1 MEDKYTPQCAI
12 CSRKTRICE
21 SDSKEKG
28 PDFCPTENYSSAIKK
43 ALKEYE
49 KPEIREFA
57 RMASIQEGECYIN
70 RDKSPYTL
78 HPVKPRVQEICEF
91 ADKMKYK
98 RLGIAFC
105 GGLHRE
111 AGVLSD
117 ILKAQGFSVA
127 SVMCKCGG
135 IAKETLGLA
144 NEEKIRKGEFEPMCN
159 PVIQACILN
168 EEKTDFNI
176 LVGLCVGHDSLFFKY
191 SEAFTTVLVA
201 KDRLLGHNPAAALYT
216 SGTYYSRLLKPGFQE

>member
-1 MEDKYTPQCAI
+1 MEDKKKKQPQCAE
-12 CSRKTRICE
+12 CSVKIRICQ
-21 SDSKEKG
+21 SDDNGKG
-28 PDFCPTENYSSAIKK
+28 PAFCPTKNYRSVIKK

-70 RDKSPYTL
+70 RDSKPYIL
-78 HPVKPRVQEICEF
+78 HPSKPRVQEVCEF
-91 ADKMKYK
+91 ANKMKYK
-98 RLGIAFC
+98 KLGIAFC
-105 GGLHRE
+105 GGLHSE
-111 AGVLSD
+111 ARVLSD
-117 ILKAQGFSVA
+117 ILNAQGFDVA

-135 IAKETLGLA
+135 VPKETVGLSD
-144 NEEKIRKGEFEPMCN
+144 EHKINIGGFEPMCN
-159 PVIQACILN
+159 PVIQAAILN

-191 SEAFTTVLVA
+191 SRAFTTVLIA

-216 SGTYYSRLLKPGFQE
+216 SGSYYARLLRPGF